1 MPTWSL
7 LQIREAWRWHIH
19 QIFPCTRMHAPGSS
33 RCTSLSLKKAKQ
45 CSYSVRI
52 VRCSSCFLQLVKTER
67 VSTTRSVSHK
77 IRAGFRQAE
86 SFLHFSFQATSAAR
100 TLWRRGLSVYFLTY
114 LINWTILERQRFL
127 SGFRTR
133 SINGSRCTCIKLY
146 KNLIIIK

>member
-1 MPTWSL
+1 MMRGKTIIRYDSESRLATACMPTWSL

-86 SFLHFSFQATSAAR
+86 SLLHFSFQATSAAR

-114 LINWTILERQRFL
+114 PDKLDYTWKAAL
-127 SGFRTR
+127 SFR
-133 SINGSRCTCIKLY
+133 I
-146 KNLIIIK
+146 